1 MSKYT
6 AYAQDNGVNVI
17 PESDFRN
24 LVRDTFNVITM
35 VVGGT
40 AGPYGSQIMRSY
52 QNQSTTT
59 KDGYNAFEALS
70 FNDPYKKMVYLAIKK
85 ICERVNNTVGDG
97 TTSCILL
104 AERIFNKLDDTIK
117 TPEEKRLLL
126 KAFNNIEKYLMSP
139 STLED
144 QEYKR
149 PLTYDTFERVV
160 SVASN
165 YDDELVSVL
174 REAFDPKVD
183 SETGVVTAIRN
194 VIPEQMYDVT
204 NSYETKITTMQLPGQ
219 YHVRIKTDP
228 DIADNFS
235 IVRPNVRIV
244 LYDHAMTELDWQLL
258 EKPSDVNDCLII
270 LARDYTKGMLN
281 NSYVKYANNCR
292 ALGQGINTFLFWM
305 LGDVQNEFKDLGALL
320 ECDIHTLV
328 NETPVKYEDCPQIDF
343 QVFNKNCM
351 CLHIPKSKSPTKYIN
366 KLIDEMNADLSNSI
380 INHEKYMSRIKAL
393 KLDTNDT
400 IITCTGTSSL
410 EMSMMMDKIDD
421 CIAIVNSAFK
431 YGTSPNLLSFGYTK
445 INDMPVDENNNIEE
459 VVKNTILDSIKQIFR
474 FIYISKYGTEEELYK
489 HIDEK
494 EVDMN
499 VNGFYAMS
507 LECGLSWDVVSE
519 LMLPYEEFPTSPQYD
534 IEVIVAAI
542 SIVKY
547 LITSRS
553 FIFEP
558 TVNTM
563 NY

>member
-24 LVRDTFNVITM
+24 LIRDTFNVITM

-40 AGPYGSQIMRSY
+40 AGPYGSQVMRSY

-70 FNDPYKKMVYLAIKK
+70 FNDPYKNMVYLAIKK

-104 AERIFNKLDDTIK
+104 AERIFNKLDDAIK

-126 KAFNNIEKYLMSP
+126 KAFNNIERYLMDS

-144 QEYKR
+144 QDYKR
-149 PLTYDTFERVV
+149 PLTYDTFERVI

-165 YDDELVSVL
+165 YDDELVSIL
-174 REAFDPKVD
+174 REAFDPEVD
-183 SETGVVTAIRN
+183 EETGVITSIRN
-194 VIPEQMYDVT
+194 VIPEQMNDVT

-219 YHVRIKTDP
+219 YHIRIKTDP

-258 EKPSDVNDCLII
+258 EKPSDVNDSLII
-270 LARDYTKGMLN
+270 LARDYTKGLLN
-281 NSYVKYANNCR
+281 NSFIKYVNNCR
-292 ALGQGINTFLFWM
+292 ALGQGVNTFLFWM

-328 NETPVKYEDCPQIDF
+328 NETPVKYEECPQIDF

-351 CLHIPKSKSPTKYIN
+351 CFHVDKSKSPTKHIN
-366 KLIDEMNADLSNSI
+366 KLIDEMNADISNSI

-393 KLDTNDT
+393 KLDTKDT

-421 CIAIVNSAFK
+421 CIAIINSAFK

-445 INDMPVDENNNIEE
+445 INDMPVEKNNEIEE
-459 VVKNTILDSIKQIFR
+459 VVKNAILDSIKDIFK
-474 FIYISKYGTEEELYK
+474 FILISKYGTEEELYK
-489 HIDEK
+489 HIDESDVK
-494 EVDMN
+494 LKI
-499 VNGFYAMS
+499 NGYYTMS
-507 LECGLSWDVVSE
+507 IENGLSYDVVTG
-519 LMLPYEEFPTSPQYD
+519 LFLPYEELPTSPQYD

-558 TVNTM
+558 TVNPM